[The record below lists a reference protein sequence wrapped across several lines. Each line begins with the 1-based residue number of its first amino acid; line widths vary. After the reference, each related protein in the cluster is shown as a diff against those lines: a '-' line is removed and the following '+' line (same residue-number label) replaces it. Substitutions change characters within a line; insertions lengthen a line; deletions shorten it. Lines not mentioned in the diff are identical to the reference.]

1 VWAYTYKW
9 KKMEGIEVMGGACR
23 PDLGL
28 EAFHGHSAVYL
39 SYCDSRHV
47 VITTNSSFS
56 PFESTSVRLRV

>member
-1 VWAYTYKW
+1 
-9 KKMEGIEVMGGACR
+9 MEGIEVMGGACR